1 MDNELIIFMLLVFFS
16 IGILTYLSIL
26 KYNDS

>member
-1 MDNELIIFMLLVFFS
+1 MDNELIVFILLVIS
-16 IGILTYLSIL
+16 AIGILAYLTIL